1 MPPPPHLPPDPP
13 ADAAPLHGYRGT
25 DTPAP
30 VLERPQAVTVAVS
43 REAGARGVSVAT
55 AVAARLGWPVYPQD
69 ALDSLA
75 HDADARAEL
84 LRDMPTAAVQWAD
97 LETAKLLV
105 GRKLAPDH
113 PAAAVARLI
122 FALAAKGECV
132 LVGRGAGFLLP
143 RATTVHV
150 RVVAPFDDRAG
161 YLAQLLR
168 LTADEG
174 AKEVIQRDRRRAEV
188 IAELSDRAVHDPASY
203 DAMLNSARLPDAL
216 IAEVVA
222 GLVRA
227 KQRPFGDPA

>member
-1 MPPPPHLPPDPP
+1 MVPPPHTPPD
-13 ADAAPLHGYRGT
+13 DAPLHGYRGL

-30 VLERPQAVTVAVS
+30 LLERPQAVTVAVS
-43 REAGARGVSVAT
+43 REAGSRGVSVGR

-75 HDADARAEL
+75 HDGEARAEL
-84 LRDMPTAAVQWAD
+84 LRDLPIAAAQWAD
-97 LETAKLLV
+97 LETAKLLFR
-105 GRKLAPDH
+105 RKLPPDD

-122 FALAAKGECV
+122 FALAARGECV

-150 RVVAPFDDRAG
+150 RVVAPFDDRAA
-161 YLAQLLR
+161 YLGQLLR

-174 AKEVIQRDRRRAEV
+174 AKEALQRDTRRGEFVAK
-188 IAELSDRAVHDPASY
+188 LTDRVVHDPTSY
-203 DAMLNSARLPDAL
+203 DALLNTARLPDAL

-222 GLVRA
+222 ALVRA
-227 KQRPFGDPA
+227 KQRQPGDAP